1 MQTARILRAVCFHIR
16 RIDAQDSVYAAR
28 TSCKAGGRSYGL
40 RRCGIESS
48 CTPDRVYLARSSYK
62 SAGHSYGLRR
72 FTDCTLPLNPPPR
85 RGGGLVVA
93 RRARSGWNMDAGSI
107 TRVRLCSVYMLTECL
122 ACPAG
127 AATAYAVV
135 GKNLPA
141 LRIVYTLLERRIS
154 PAVVVTASP
163 LYKSDLTPT
172 PPSGGAFVARQRA
185 PGGASKR
192 LRFWQSYILISRPSH
207 AYTCFCAMAN

>member
-85 RGGGLVVA
+85 RGTCC
-93 RRARSGWNMDAGSI
+93 RAP
-107 TRVRLCSVYMLTECL
+107 C
-122 ACPAG
+122 
-127 AATAYAVV
+127 
-135 GKNLPA
+135 A
-141 LRIVYTLLERRIS
+141 LRVE
-154 PAVVVTASP
+154 PANGF
-163 LYKSDLTPT
+163 D
-172 PPSGGAFVARQRA
+172 SGRA
-185 PGGASKR
+185 T
-192 LRFWQSYILISRPSH
+192 F
-207 AYTCFCAMAN
+207 